1 MKRNII
7 IALAASLALA
17 GCGSSE
23 EKKDVTAEAKVEAPK
38 VAPAKPGQP
47 KTEAQIKNEQK
58 QVQQT
63 VEQAMAEIPPEL
75 REKHQAAFNCTIEKN
90 NRLPAAQQKQIGVDT
105 IKAITGQLKANPNA
119 NLCV

>member
-17 GCGSSE
+17 ACGSSE
-23 EKKDVTAEAKVEAPK
+23 EKKDVAAEAKVEAPK

-47 KTEAQIKNEQK
+47 KTEAQIKDEQK

-75 REKHQAAFNCTIEKN
+75 REKHQTAFNCTIEKN

-119 NLCV
+119 NLCG

>member
-1 MKRNII
+1 MIRRPPRSTRTDT
-7 IALAASLALA
+7 LFPYTTLFR
-17 GCGSSE
+17 SS
-23 EKKDVTAEAKVEAPK
+23 
-38 VAPAKPGQP
+38 KPGQP
-47 KTEAQIKNEQK
+47 KSEAQIKVEQK

-119 NLCV
+119 NLCG